1 MSTAV
6 EQKGNWRRLA
16 ALRKL
21 PLTLGLIAVLW
32 IVGAT
37 TASLLAGPPEPLL
50 EQVGIGLAVEPGPW
64 WAVFTSGFFASS
76 LLDYLACTVMIL
88 IGVGIA
94 ERTMGPWLALAAF
107 VAGSALS
114 ALVLV
119 ALVEYGTDNSDQ
131 WLSFLGGEYVVGAY
145 GGAAAALGCSTAAL
159 EPLWRRRLRTWLVA
173 ATLMFALFVGVA
185 QTLQAL
191 SGAVIGILAGW
202 ATQSWILRRQAGNL
216 HSSSLRETRFLVGTV
231 VGVFAVGPLLTQ
243 LTGTLDVG
251 PLSVVSQVML
261 QASPTADEVREA
273 CDDDQSCVTLQG
285 VVGVQSFGATIL
297 SLIPVLLLLVCAE
310 GLRRGRRLAYRLT
323 LTIQLYLAAVTT
335 FAVLQYVTD
344 PDVTLGNDDV
354 GYLLLYA
361 IPAIVAPLII
371 AFLLLANRHKFRVES
386 SDASYRVLGRTT
398 LIMAGAA
405 VALYAL
411 FWFLEGNPGRSTG
424 WDLAG
429 QLTHILV
436 PFPVPF
442 VTELPQGLLST
453 VLYGLGGDVIW
464 LCILFLVLGNYQ
476 KFRAVATDPAAD
488 LGHARELIHDG
499 GGSLSWMAL
508 WENNQY
514 WFTPD
519 RKAGVAYQVHNGVA
533 LTVAGPFGAAEH
545 HADAATGFLAHCSA
559 LGLTPCF
566 YSATDELDGP
576 LLRRGF
582 RKLEVAE
589 ETLLNIQ
596 TMTFKGKEW
605 QNVRTALNRA
615 DKLSI
620 TDQWHHYRMMPP
632 GIRAQLAEISEEWVA
647 DKALPE
653 MGFTLGGLDE
663 LKDPEV
669 LCCVAVDDDGL
680 VHGVTSWL
688 PVFTDGA
695 VTGWTLDFMRR
706 RTTGFKGVMEF
717 LIASAVNHFKEDV
730 PQISLSGSPLANTD
744 SRNTTGSGDG
754 TDPGEGDHSALD
766 RVLALLGNALEPMY
780 GFKSL
785 AAFKSRFQ
793 PEHRT
798 LYMYYQD
805 PLSLPSIGLAV
816 GSAYLPGLS
825 PARSAGLLRHMVA
838 REPAQ

>member
-1 MSTAV
+1 MSAAV
-6 EQKGNWRRLA
+6 GLRGTVRGAA
-16 ALRKL
+16 ALRRL
-21 PLTLGLIAVLW
+21 PLTLGLIAILW
-32 IVGAT
+32 IIGAVT
-37 TASLLAGPPEPLL
+37 GSVLAGPSEPLL
-50 EQVGIGLAVEPGPW
+50 EQVGLGLAVEPGPW
-64 WAVFTSGFFASS
+64 WSVFTSGFFASS
-76 LLDYLACTVMIL
+76 LLDYLACTAMIL
-88 IGVGIA
+88 VAVGIA

-107 VAGSALS
+107 VAGTALS
-114 ALVLV
+114 ALVV
-119 ALVEYGTDNSDQ
+119 VVLVEFGTDNSDQ

-159 EPLWRRRLRTWLVA
+159 EALWRRRLRTWLLA

-191 SGAVIGILAGW
+191 AGAVIGILAGW
-202 ATQSWILRRQAGNL
+202 GIQSLVLRRKAGSF

-231 VGVFAVGPLLTQ
+231 VGVFALGPLLTQ
-243 LTGTLDVG
+243 VTGTLEVG

-261 QASPTADEVREA
+261 QASPTMDEVQEA
-273 CDDDQSCVTLQG
+273 CDNDKSCVTLQS

-297 SLIPVLLLLVCAE
+297 TVIPVLLLLVCAE

-323 LTIQLYLAAVTT
+323 LAIQLYLAAVTT
-335 FAVLQYVTD
+335 FTIVQYATD
-344 PDVTLGNDDV
+344 PEVTLGSDDV
-354 GYLLLYA
+354 GFLLLYA
-361 IPAIVAPLII
+361 VPAILAPLII
-371 AFLLLANRHKFRVES
+371 AFLLLGNRHKFRVES
-386 SDASYRVLGRTT
+386 SDAGYRVLGRTT
-398 LIMAGAA
+398 LAMTGAA
-405 VALYAL
+405 VILYSAS
-411 FWFLEGNPGRSTG
+411 WFLEGNPDRSTP
-424 WDLAG
+424 WDLLG

-442 VTELPQGLLST
+442 VTELPQGLVST

-464 LCILFLVLGNYQ
+464 LCILLLVLNNFQ
-476 KFRAVATDPAAD
+476 RFRTLATDPAAD

-499 GGSLSWMAL
+499 GNSLSWMAL
-508 WENNQY
+508 WDNNQY

-519 RKAGVAYQVHNGVA
+519 RKAGLAYQVHNGIA
-533 LTVAGPFGAAEH
+533 LTVAGPFGSKEH
-545 HADAATGFLAHCSA
+545 HSGAATGFLSHCA
-559 LGLTPCF
+559 TLGLTPCF
-566 YSATDELDGP
+566 YSATDELDAA
-576 LLRRGF
+576 LLPRDF

-589 ETLLNIQ
+589 ETLLNVQ
-596 TMTFKGKEW
+596 TLTFKGKEW

-615 DKLSI
+615 EKLSI
-620 TDQWHHYRMMPP
+620 KDHWHHYHLMPP

-688 PVFTDGA
+688 PVFSDG
-695 VTGWTLDFMRR
+695 VVSGWTLDFMRR

-717 LIASAVNHFKEDV
+717 LIASAVTHFKEDV
-730 PQISLSGSPLANTD
+730 PQISLSGSPLANT
-744 SRNTTGSGDG
+744 GSAPD
-754 TDPGEGDHSALD
+754 DGDHSALD

-798 LYMYYQD
+798 LYMYYRD
-805 PLSLPSIGLAV
+805 PLSLPAIGLAV

-825 PARSAGLLRHMVA
+825 PAQSAGLLRQMVA
-838 REPAQ
+838 REAAA

>member
-1 MSTAV
+1 MSAAV
-6 EQKGNWRRLA
+6 GLRGNAGGLG
-16 ALRKL
+16 ALRRV
-21 PLTLGLIAVLW
+21 PLTVGLAVFLW
-32 IVGAT
+32 LIGAA

-50 EQVGIGLAVEPGPW
+50 EQVGLGLAVEPGPW
-64 WAVFTSGFFASS
+64 WSVFTSAFFSTS
-76 LLDYLACTVMIL
+76 LVDYLACSVVVVV
-88 IGVGIA
+88 GVGIA
-94 ERTMGPWLALAAF
+94 ERTIGPWLALAAF
-107 VAGSALS
+107 VLGSALS
-114 ALVLV
+114 ALVVV
-119 ALVEYGTDNSDQ
+119 ALVTFGTDNSDQ

-159 EPLWRRRLRTWLVA
+159 ESLWRRRLRTWLLA

-191 SGAVIGILAGW
+191 AGAVIGILAGW
-202 ATQSWILRRQAGNL
+202 AVRAWVLRRPAGSL

-243 LTGTLDVG
+243 LTGTLDIG
-251 PLSVVSQVML
+251 PLSVVSEVML
-261 QASPTADEVREA
+261 QASPGADEVQEA
-273 CDDDQSCVTLQG
+273 CDNDKSCITLQG

-297 SLIPVLLLLVCAE
+297 TLIPVLLLLVCAE

-323 LTIQLYLAAVTT
+323 LVVQVYLAVVTVLSILQYLTDPEVNVGEDDLGYLWLYAVP
-335 FAVLQYVTD
+335 AVL
-344 PDVTLGNDDV
+344 
-354 GYLLLYA
+354 
-361 IPAIVAPLII
+361 APLII
-371 AFLLLANRHKFRVES
+371 VALLVANRHKFHVES
-386 SDASYRVLGRTT
+386 SDAGYRVLGRTT
-398 LIMAGAA
+398 VVLAATA
-405 VALYAL
+405 VALYVL
-411 FWFLEGNPGRSTG
+411 FWFLEGNSTRSSL

-429 QLTHILV
+429 QLTHILI

-442 VTELPQGLLST
+442 VVELPQGLLST
-453 VLYGLGGDVIW
+453 VLYGLGGDAIW
-464 LCILFLVLGNYQ
+464 LCILLLVLNNYQ
-476 KFRAVATDPAAD
+476 RFRTLAKDPAAD
-488 LGHARELIHDG
+488 LGHARELLHDG
-499 GGSLSWMAL
+499 GGTLSWMVL
-508 WENNQY
+508 WDNNHY

-533 LTVAGPFGAAEH
+533 ITVAGPFGAAGHLEQ
-545 HADAATGFLAHCSA
+545 AATGFVAHCAA

-566 YSATDELDGP
+566 YSATAELDTA
-576 LLRRGF
+576 LLPRGF

-589 ETLLNIQ
+589 ETLLNVHS
-596 TMTFKGKEW
+596 MTFKGKEW

-615 DKLSI
+615 EKLSI
-620 TDQWHHYRMMPP
+620 RDQWYHYSQMPP

-669 LCCVAVDDDGL
+669 LCCVAVDDEGL

-688 PVFTDGA
+688 PVFTDGT
-695 VTGWTLDFMRR
+695 VSGWTLDFMRR

-717 LIASAVNHFKEDV
+717 LIASAVNHFKDDV
-730 PQISLSGSPLANTD
+730 PQISLSGSPLANAGND
-744 SRNTTGSGDG
+744 PGDG
-754 TDPGEGDHSALD
+754 DHTALD
-766 RVLALLGNALEPMY
+766 RVLAMLGNALEPMY

-805 PLSLPSIGLAV
+805 PLALPSIGLAV

-825 PARSAGLLRHMVA
+825 PAQSAGLLRQMVA
-838 REPAQ
+838 REPA

>member
-6 EQKGNWRRLA
+6 EFRGTTRGLATVRR
-16 ALRKL
+16 L
-21 PLTLGLIAVLW
+21 PLTLVLVLLLW
-32 IVGAT
+32 VLGAAT
-37 TASLLAGPPEPLL
+37 GSLLNGPSETLL
-50 EQVGIGLAVEPGPW
+50 DQVGLGLAVEPGPW
-64 WAVFTSGFFASS
+64 WSSFTSAFFASS
-76 LLDYLACTVMIL
+76 LLDYVACTAVIL
-88 IGVGIA
+88 VGVGIA
-94 ERTMGPWLALAAF
+94 ERLVGPWLALAAF

-114 ALVLV
+114 ALVLI
-119 ALVEYGTDNSDQ
+119 ALVAFGTDNSDQ

-145 GGAAAALGCSTAAL
+145 GGAAAALGYATAAL
-159 EPLWRRRLRTWLVA
+159 ESLWRRRLRTWLLA

-191 SGAVIGILAGW
+191 AGAVIGMLAGW
-202 ATQSWILRRQAGNL
+202 SVQALVLRRQAGSL

-243 LTGTLDVG
+243 LTGTWEIG
-251 PLSVVSQVML
+251 PLSIVSEVML
-261 QASPTADEVREA
+261 QASPDVDEVKEA
-273 CDDDQSCVTLQG
+273 CNNDTNCVTLQG
-285 VVGVQSFGATIL
+285 VVGVQSFGAAIL
-297 SLIPVLLLLVCAE
+297 TVIPVLLLLVCAE

-323 LTIQLYLAAVTT
+323 LVIQIYLAAVT
-335 FAVLQYVTD
+335 VLSLLQYATD
-344 PDVTLGNDDV
+344 PDVTLGDDDF

-361 IPAIVAPLII
+361 VPAVLAPVIIVA
-371 AFLLLANRHKFRVES
+371 LLLVNRHKFRVES
-386 SDASYRVLGRTT
+386 SDAGYRMLGRTS
-398 LIMAGAA
+398 LILAVAA
-405 VALYAL
+405 VLLYVVC
-411 FWFLEGNPGRSTG
+411 WFLEGNPGRSTL

-442 VTELPQGLLST
+442 VVALPQGLLST

-464 LCILFLVLGNYQ
+464 LCILVLVLNN
-476 KFRAVATDPAAD
+476 FRRFRMLASDPAAD
-488 LGHARELIHDG
+488 LGHTRELLHDG
-499 GGSLSWMAL
+499 GGTLSWMAL
-508 WENNQY
+508 WDNNQY
-514 WFTPD
+514 WFSQD
-519 RKAGVAYQVHNGVA
+519 RKAGIAYQVHNGVA
-533 LTVAGPFGAAEH
+533 LTVAGPFGAAEYH
-545 HADAATGFLAHCSA
+545 GNAATDFLKHCAS
-559 LGLTPCF
+559 LGLIPCF
-566 YSATDELDGP
+566 YSATADLDAA
-576 LLRRGF
+576 LLPRGF

-589 ETLLNIQ
+589 ETLLNVQ
-596 TMTFKGKEW
+596 AMTFKGKEW

-620 TDQWHHYRMMPP
+620 KDHWYSYPEMPP

-653 MGFTLGGLDE
+653 MGFTLGGLNE

-688 PVFTDGA
+688 PVFTRG
-695 VTGWTLDFMRR
+695 VISGWTLDFMRR

-717 LIASAVNHFKEDV
+717 LIASAVTHFKEEV
-730 PQISLSGSPLANTD
+730 PQISLSGSPLANA
-744 SRNTTGSGDG
+744 GADG
-754 TDPGEGDHSALD
+754 GEGDRSSLD

-805 PLSLPSIGLAV
+805 PLALPSIGIAV

-825 PARSAGLLRHMVA
+825 PAQSAGLLRQMVA
-838 REPAQ
+838 REPAA

>member
-6 EQKGNWRRLA
+6 GFRGNMRGLATVRR
-16 ALRKL
+16 L
-21 PLTLGLIAVLW
+21 PLTLVLVVLFWVLGAVS
-32 IVGAT
+32 G
-37 TASLLAGPPEPLL
+37 SLVNGPGQVLL
-50 EQVGIGLAVEPGPW
+50 DQVGIGLAVEPGPW
-64 WAVFTSGFFASS
+64 WSIFTSAFFASS
-76 LLDYLACTVMIL
+76 LLDYLACTAAIL
-88 IGVGIA
+88 VGVGIA
-94 ERTMGPWLALAAF
+94 ERVMGPWFALAAF

-119 ALVEYGTDNSDQ
+119 ALVTFGTDASDQ

-159 EPLWRRRLRTWLVA
+159 EALWRRRLRTWLLA

-191 SGAVIGILAGW
+191 AGAVIGILAGW
-202 ATQSWILRRQAGNL
+202 IIQALVLRHRAGSL

-243 LTGTLDVG
+243 LTGTWEIG
-251 PLSVVSQVML
+251 PLSVVSEVML
-261 QASPTADEVREA
+261 QASPNADEVQEA
-273 CDDDQSCVTLQG
+273 CNNDNNCVTLQSI
-285 VVGVQSFGATIL
+285 VGVQSFGAAIL
-297 SLIPVLLLLVCAE
+297 TLIPVLLLLVCAE

-323 LTIQLYLAAVTT
+323 LIIQLYLAAVT
-335 FAVLQYVTD
+335 VLSIVQYVTD
-344 PDVTLGNDDV
+344 PDVTVGDDDFA
-354 GYLLLYA
+354 YLLLYA
-361 IPAIVAPLII
+361 VPAVLAPVII
-371 AFLLLANRHKFRVES
+371 GALLLVNRHKFRVES
-386 SDASYRVLGRTT
+386 SDAGYRVLGRTS
-398 LIMAGAA
+398 LLLAVAA
-405 VALYAL
+405 VIFYVV
-411 FWFLEGNPGRSTG
+411 FWFIEGNPGRSTLL
-424 WDLAG
+424 DLAG

-442 VTELPQGLLST
+442 VVALPQGLLST
-453 VLYGLGGDVIW
+453 VVYGLGGDIIW
-464 LCILFLVLGNYQ
+464 LCILVLVLNN
-476 KFRAVATDPAAD
+476 FRRFRMLATDPAAD
-488 LGHARELIHDG
+488 LGHARELLHDG
-499 GGSLSWMAL
+499 GGTLSWMVL
-508 WENNQY
+508 WDNNQY

-533 LTVAGPFGAAEH
+533 LTVAGPFGADELHAE
-545 HADAATGFLAHCSA
+545 AATGFVKHCSS
-559 LGLTPCF
+559 LGLIPCF
-566 YSATDELDGP
+566 YSATAELDAA
-576 LLRRGF
+576 LLPHGF

-589 ETLLNIQ
+589 ETLLNVQ
-596 TMTFKGKEW
+596 AMTFKGKEW

-620 TDQWHHYRMMPP
+620 KDHWYSYPAMPP

-653 MGFTLGGLDE
+653 MGFTLGGLNE

-688 PVFTDGA
+688 PVFRDG
-695 VTGWTLDFMRR
+695 VISGWTLDFMRR

-717 LIASAVNHFKEDV
+717 LIASAVTHFKEEV
-730 PQISLSGSPLANTD
+730 PQISLSGSPLANT
-744 SRNTTGSGDG
+744 GAHAGV
-754 TDPGEGDHSALD
+754 GDHSTVDHSTLD

-805 PLSLPSIGLAV
+805 PLALPSIGIAV

-825 PARSAGLLRHMVA
+825 PAQCAGLLRQMVA
-838 REPAQ
+838 KEPAA